1 MLHVGGWPSSFASI
15 FNNIQQGSGEGM
27 VTAVP
32 LSRLLE
38 ALKVGD

>member
-1 MLHVGGWPSSFASI
+1 MLHVGGWPSPSHRF

-32 LSRLLE
+32 VSRSLE